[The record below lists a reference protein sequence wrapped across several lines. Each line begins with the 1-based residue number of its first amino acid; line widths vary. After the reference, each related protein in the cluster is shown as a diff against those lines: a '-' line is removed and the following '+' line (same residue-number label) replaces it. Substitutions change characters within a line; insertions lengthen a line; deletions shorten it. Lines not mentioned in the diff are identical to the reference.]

1 MLLAQ
6 FTSEVHQAVA
16 PWVFLYIGP
25 DAFLPVLSGL
35 AAIAGVALMFW
46 NRVVGFA
53 RKLVQIVTRRPD
65 GQ

>member
-1 MLLAQ
+1 MLIVRL
-6 FTSEVHQAVA
+6 TSEVHHVVA

-25 DAFLPVLSGL
+25 DAFMPVLSGL
-35 AAIAGVALMFW
+35 AAIAGVALLFW
-46 NRVVGFA
+46 NRVVAFA

>member
-1 MLLAQ
+1 MLIVRL
-6 FTSEVHQAVA
+6 TSEVQQAVA

-25 DAFLPVLSGL
+25 DAFMPVLSGL

-46 NRVVGFA
+46 NRLLGFA
-53 RKLVQIVTRRPD
+53 RKLVQMVTRRPD